1 MVNYGHNMGSLK
13 NSTFFT
19 RFLASEFE
27 KIRGPSLFPRVLKA
41 WSPDHPTQSE
51 AFIFF
56 AINCKFER
64 DQFIKMWN
72 GVQVNGFLIKADK
85 EKELETSKMQIKA
98 LEEQLAKYKCCV
110 CLDFYHAGDVG
121 GLTCGHVG
129 HKECLSAAVTI
140 SKKCPKCRK
149 PHPTVVVLDEGE
161 RMEVEIT
168 DILI

>member
-1 MVNYGHNMGSLK
+1 MNAKQWK
-13 NSTFFT
+13 N
-19 RFLASEFE
+19 LQ
-27 KIRGPSLFPRVLKA
+27 L
-41 WSPDHPTQSE
+41 
-51 AFIFF
+51 
-56 AINCKFER
+56 
-64 DQFIKMWN
+64 
-72 GVQVNGFLIKADK
+72 KADK

-121 GLTCGHVG
+121 SLTCGHVG
-129 HKECLSAAVTI
+129 HKDCLSAAVTI
-140 SKKCPKCRK
+140 LKKCPKCRK